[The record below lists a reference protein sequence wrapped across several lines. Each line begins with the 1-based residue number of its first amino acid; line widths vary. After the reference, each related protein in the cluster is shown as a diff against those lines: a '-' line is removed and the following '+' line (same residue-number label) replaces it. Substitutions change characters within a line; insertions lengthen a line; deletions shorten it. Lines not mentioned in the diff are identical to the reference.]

1 MIRLYIYQIS
11 YLSDFILYQMKAAIK
26 SGELASEFECV
37 GIVNELR
44 ITPPIPNPENLDEK
58 CRISRLWRT

>member
-1 MIRLYIYQIS
+1 MR
-11 YLSDFILYQMKAAIK
+11 AAIK
-26 SGELASEFECV
+26 SGELVSELECV

-58 CRISRLWRT
+58 CRVSRFDMIVVEKYLH